1 MAKWWLLDSSF
12 LRFYEFLN
20 NFTVQAKYLFI
31 YTALEKK
38 KKKNPK
44 IHDKEEEDE
53 QKIQNWIWINSSDK
67 AVFSYEKLRTTL

>member
-38 KKKNPK
+38 KKKPK
-44 IHDKEEEDE
+44 NTWQRRRRWAED
-53 QKIQNWIWINSSDK
+53 S
-67 AVFSYEKLRTTL
+67 KLNLDQ

>member
-1 MAKWWLLDSSF
+1 LLDSSF

-31 YTALEKK
+31 DTALE

-44 IHDKEEEDE
+44 IHDKEEEEEDE
-53 QKIQNWIWINSSDK
+53 QKIQN
-67 AVFSYEKLRTTL
+67 

>member
-1 MAKWWLLDSSF
+1 LLDSSF

-38 KKKNPK
+38 KKNPK

-53 QKIQNWIWINSSDK
+53 QKIQN
-67 AVFSYEKLRTTL
+67 

>member
-1 MAKWWLLDSSF
+1 LLDSSF

-38 KKKNPK
+38 KTQKYMTKKKKKKMSRRFK
-44 IHDKEEEDE
+44 IEFGS
-53 QKIQNWIWINSSDK
+53 I
-67 AVFSYEKLRTTL
+67 AVIKQCLVMKN

>member
-1 MAKWWLLDSSF
+1 LLDSSF

-38 KKKNPK
+38 NPK
-44 IHDKEEEDE
+44 IHDKEEEEEDE
-53 QKIQNWIWINSSDK
+53 QKIQN
-67 AVFSYEKLRTTL
+67 

>member
-31 YTALEKK
+31 YTALEK